1 MDDKDIYYRSK
12 ISYNFI
18 SDFNDI
24 MDRQFEIYKENLI
37 KEIIKELNEKILKN
51 INTDNNNN
59 NIINGRNRN

>member
-59 NIINGRNRN
+59 IINGSNRN

>member
-37 KEIIKELNEKILKN
+37 K
-51 INTDNNNN
+51 
-59 NIINGRNRN
+59 